1 MRKFTGAAVL
11 AAATVLFAG
20 QAFAEGD
27 PAAGE
32 NVFKKCATCHALE
45 EAKNKGKQG
54 PILAGVIG
62 RVPGT
67 FPDYKYSKAMVE
79 FGASGKVWDEATL
92 AEYLA
97 DPKGVVKGTKMAF
110 AGLKGDK
117 GPQDIADVIAYVKT
131 FSPAPAQ

>member
-1 MRKFTGAAVL
+1 MLNYTGAAMFF
-11 AAATVLFAG
+11 AAAITFAG
-20 QAFAEGD
+20 NAFAEGD

-32 NVFKKCATCHALE
+32 QVFKKCAACHALE

-67 FPDYKYSKAMVE
+67 VPEYKYSKAMVD
-79 FGASGKVWDEATL
+79 FGAGGAVWDEATL
-92 AEYLA
+92 ANYLA
-97 DPKGVVKGTKMAF
+97 DPKGLVKGTKMTF

-117 GPQDIADVIAYVKT
+117 GPADIANVIAYLKT